1 MKLTAKFKNSLQY
14 PNTHKTLVSYGDIQ
28 KNASKWMTVSDL
40 VKTFGI
46 GQHLIEILGENALVC
61 NAWIHNLAGLPEKD
75 GTAFKEYC
83 LEKAI
88 LVKGSNYAFIYDKH
102 EWVGHRAVSL
112 SCGGKWVEKIYDY
125 KGKAEVNEKIE
136 AAIVEKKLQYARHQK
151 GYSQTSANAMLIA
164 TDINDFLPVEL
175 QKKPA
180 QYCDSRVKARS
191 MVIDQIITLEQKN
204 SKTPI
209 NKYHMLG
216 GYTPYTGPNAPV
228 EAQAEVGW
236 YGYGIRN

>member
-14 PNTHKTLVSYGDIQ
+14 PNTNKTLVSYNDIQ
-28 KNASKWMTVSDL
+28 KDNSKWMTVSNF
-40 VKTFGI
+40 VNNFGI
-46 GQHLIEILGENALVC
+46 GQHLIEILGEDTLVC
-61 NAWIHNLAGLPEKD
+61 NAWIHNLAGLPEND

-88 LVKGSNYAFIYDKH
+88 LVKDSNYAFVYDKH
-102 EWVGHRAVSL
+102 EWVSHRGVSL
-112 SCGGKWVEKIYDY
+112 SCNGKWVEKIYDY

-136 AAIVEKKLQYARHQK
+136 AAIAEKKLQYARHQK
-151 GYSQTSANAMLIA
+151 GLSQTSANAMLIA

-191 MVIDQIITLEQKN
+191 TVIDQIVALEQKS
-204 SKTPI
+204 SKI
-209 NKYHMLG
+209 AIKKYRMLG
-216 GYTPYTGPNAPV
+216 GYTPYTGPSAPV
-228 EAQAEVGW
+228 DDNGTPGW